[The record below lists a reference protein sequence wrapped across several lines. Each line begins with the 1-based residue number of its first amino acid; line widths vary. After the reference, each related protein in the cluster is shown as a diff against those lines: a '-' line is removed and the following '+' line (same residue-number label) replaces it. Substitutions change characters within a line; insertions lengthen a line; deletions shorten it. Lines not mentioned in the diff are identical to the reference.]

1 MARACAPAQ
10 GPALR
15 ASDAAALTPA
25 WVGGGSAQ
33 DELTDMGLD
42 TSGFTSAPIVFWW
55 IKRAAAGALLA
66 EAPAES

>member
-1 MARACAPAQ
+1 
-10 GPALR
+10 
-15 ASDAAALTPA
+15 
-25 WVGGGSAQ
+25 VGGGSAQ